1 MSLNRLTAARLGD
14 LSASFVR
21 GGVAWRRDGR
31 VMHVVLN
38 RPDRLNVV
46 DHDAV
51 TLLQATLENAAD
63 DPGIATVVLHGA
75 GERGL
80 SAGTDLLPLRDAA
93 LAGSSSPDFWHDLH
107 HVVRLLADYPKSV
120 ITVMDGVTHGS
131 ALALAARGTLRV
143 VTERSDLALPQTGLG
158 LVPDAGGLHLASAL
172 PGQVGTWLA
181 LTGQS
186 LGPADALDLGVADH
200 LVLTEALPG
209 LYERLAVDPPG
220 AVVASAAVPARTVG
234 ASRSLAS
241 ARWIPECFV
250 GDDPQAVL
258 TRLRE
263 HDHPDAQGAAAALA
277 GCSPTAVTAT
287 LRALRATSGLSLTDA
302 LALERTVLDAV
313 LLAPDLAEGVR
324 ARLVDGDPDPLWSP
338 LTYDL
343 VD

>member
-38 RPDRLNVV
+38 RPERLNVV

-75 GERGL
+75 GEEGL
-80 SAGTDLLPLRDAA
+80 SAGTDLVPLRDAA
-93 LAGSSSPDFWHDLH
+93 ATGSTSPDFWHDLH
-107 HVVRLLADYPKSV
+107 HVVELLADYPKSV
-120 ITVMDGVTHGS
+120 VTVTDGVTHGS
-131 ALALAARGTLRV
+131 ALAIAARGTLRV

-158 LVPDAGGLHLASAL
+158 LVPDAGGLHLASTL

-181 LTGQS
+181 LCGETIE
-186 LGPADALDLGVADH
+186 AVDALDLGLADH
-200 LVLTEALPG
+200 LVLADDLPAM
-209 LYERLAVDPPG
+209 YERLAVDPPG
-220 AVVASAAVPARTVG
+220 AVVASAAVPARTLG

-241 ARWIPECFV
+241 ARWIRECFV
-250 GDDPQAVL
+250 GDDAQTIL

-263 HDHPDAQGAAAALA
+263 HADPAARACADVL
-277 GCSPTAVTAT
+277 GTRSPTAVTAT
-287 LRALRATSGLSLTDA
+287 LRALRATSGLSLPDA
-302 LALERTVLDAV
+302 LALERRVLDDV
-313 LLAPDLAEGVR
+313 LLTHDFAES
-324 ARLVDGDPDPLWSP
+324 ARPDPLWSP